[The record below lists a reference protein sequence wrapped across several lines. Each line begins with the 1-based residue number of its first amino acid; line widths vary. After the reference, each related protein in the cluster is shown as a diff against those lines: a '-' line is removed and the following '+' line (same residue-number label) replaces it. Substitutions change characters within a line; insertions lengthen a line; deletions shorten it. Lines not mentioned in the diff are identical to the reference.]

1 MGLYEICHKLL
12 DRSVS
17 IDNDGDFMVFSVNYF
32 KLIDSYAFYLFMA
45 NLRNC
50 SSDQQQK
57 FYCLRT
63 QYLQPFVGSIIV

>member
-1 MGLYEICHKLL
+1 
-12 DRSVS
+12 
-17 IDNDGDFMVFSVNYF
+17 MVFSVNYF

-57 FYCLRT
+57 FYGLRT